1 MDGKR
6 IMAFIIDYLI
16 TAGINAILFMIF
28 IMYPLIT
35 KPADVTYPV
44 MLRSF
49 VYTGIAWLY
58 LLIRDIPPCGSIGKL
73 IMKQRIVSADT
84 NAPAVLWQRIVR
96 NLTWILGPVEILVY
110 LIAKKRLGDMLARTT
125 VATLEDNRKNV

>member
-1 MDGKR
+1 
-6 IMAFIIDYLI
+6 
-16 TAGINAILFMIF
+16 
-28 IMYPLIT
+28 
-35 KPADVTYPV
+35 
-44 MLRSF
+44 MLRAF